1 MSDTKTFHL
10 HLVSDSTGETIQS
23 VARACTAQFE
33 GVEPLEHF
41 WNLVRT
47 DRQLDLVLEDIQ
59 RNRGVVV
66 YTLVDD
72 HLRQRLN
79 DVCVRLDVPC
89 ISVLDPVMMAFA
101 RHLNMQSQSRP
112 GRQHMLNAA
121 YFSRMD
127 AMDFALGH
135 DDGQSTTELHKADVV
150 LVGVSRTSKTPTCL
164 YLANRG
170 LKAANVP
177 FVPGV
182 RLPAELEQLARPL
195 IVGLTKDPDRLVQ
208 IRRNRMRMLNQGGTT
223 NYIDPEVVRAEVKEA
238 RRYFNR
244 QGWPVIDVTRRAIE
258 ETAAEIFSLM
268 ARRRQAE
275 PLS

>member
-1 MSDTKTFHL
+1 MSPKTFHL

-23 VARACTAQFE
+23 VARACVAQFE
-33 GVEPLEHF
+33 GVEPIEHF

-47 DRQLDLVLEDIQ
+47 DRQLDLVLEDIE

-66 YTLVDD
+66 YTLVDERM
-72 HLRQRLN
+72 RQRLN
-79 DVCVRLDVPC
+79 DLCMRLNVPC
-89 ISVLDPVMMAFA
+89 ISVLDPIIMAFA

-135 DDGQSTTELHKADVV
+135 DDGQSAGELHKADVI

-182 RLPAELEQLARPL
+182 PLPPELEQLTDPL
-195 IVGLTKDPDRLVQ
+195 IIGLTKDPDRLVQ

-223 NYIDPEVVRAEVKEA
+223 DYVDPEVVRAEVMEA

-244 QGWPVIDVTRRAIE
+244 KRWPVIDVTRRAIE

-268 ARRRQAE
+268 ARRRQGE
-275 PLS
+275 SFR

>member
-1 MSDTKTFHL
+1 MSPKTFHL

-23 VARACTAQFE
+23 VARACVAQFE
-33 GVEPLEHF
+33 GVEPIEHF

-47 DRQLDLVLEDIQ
+47 DRQLDLVLEDIE

-66 YTLVDD
+66 YTLVDERM
-72 HLRQRLN
+72 RQRLN
-79 DVCVRLDVPC
+79 DLCMRLNVPC
-89 ISVLDPVMMAFA
+89 ISVLDPIIMAFA

-135 DDGQSTTELHKADVV
+135 DDGQSTGELHKADVI

-182 RLPAELEQLARPL
+182 PLPPELEQLTDPL
-195 IVGLTKDPDRLVQ
+195 IIGLTKDPDRLVQ

-223 NYIDPEVVRAEVKEA
+223 DYVDPEVVRAEVMEA

-244 QGWPVIDVTRRAIE
+244 KRWPVIDVTRRAIE

-268 ARRRQAE
+268 ARRRQGE
-275 PLS
+275 PFR